1 MADDSPQREPISR
14 TLLAVFALFPAIA
27 TAITGFLAWQVN
39 SEVESVRVEL
49 NRIESQRAF
58 DLEIYRAVKEALTGS
73 AKDQQVALALVVSIG
88 QEPLRS
94 ALLGTLEEA
103 PSASPEIVAQARSY
117 RITEKEAESRPQSSA
132 AGVPAWSDWDFDLFY
147 CEASPSWA
155 KDQADQLANAM
166 VADGAQGRIRV
177 RPLSASKNREPL
189 YRIDG
194 YALYGGEN
202 EGAMAQK
209 LAAFAQAL
217 GNGGIPFEVKRT
229 SQRSPWYISAFL
241 CPDSGV

>member
-177 RPLSASKNREPL
+177 RPLSASKNTASPCTGSTAMRSMAAKTRARWRKSSRRSRRPL
-189 YRIDG
+189 
-194 YALYGGEN
+194 ATV
-202 EGAMAQK
+202 A
-209 LAAFAQAL
+209 
-217 GNGGIPFEVKRT
+217 
-229 SQRSPWYISAFL
+229 SPSR
-241 CPDSGV
+241 